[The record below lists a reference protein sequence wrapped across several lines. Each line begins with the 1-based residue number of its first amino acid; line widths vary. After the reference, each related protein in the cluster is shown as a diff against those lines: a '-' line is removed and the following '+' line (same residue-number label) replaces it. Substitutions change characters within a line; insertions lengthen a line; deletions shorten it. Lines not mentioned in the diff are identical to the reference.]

1 MASGDMRIAIGT
13 GAAVSITGSAAYAG
27 AATGQG
33 SSSAFAKAAA
43 INASGV
49 GSLTATADT
58 TSVYAYAATT
68 GVGYTL
74 NINGQAITTAGTT
87 ALTGS
92 DWATMVNGY
101 TGSTGVTATFDSANS
116 RMTLQASDGR
126 DIAIT
131 QQATVAGDTGKGLGA
146 KAGTN
151 NATNTTSAV
160 TVGLAAT
167 NVTDR
172 GSIRLTSSSA
182 VTVSGTT
189 PARIGYA
196 AATQALGTSTLSSS
210 SVTTLANANSMIT
223 SVDAALDQVS
233 TLRGQMGAIQS
244 RIEATISSILV
255 NSENL
260 QSSRSRIL
268 DTDYAAETANLTKA
282 QVMQQASTAILSQ
295 ANAAPQSVLSLLR

>member
-92 DWATMVNGY
+92 ENPDDGGWAWEWWYKFQITDNI
-101 TGSTGVTATFDSANS
+101 
-116 RMTLQASDGR
+116 TLTPALIYLARPLG
-126 DIAIT
+126 
-131 QQATVAGDTGKGLGA
+131 QATPLGESFNQFGGLI
-146 KAGTN
+146 K
-151 NATNTTSAV
+151 TSF
-160 TVGLAAT
+160 
-167 NVTDR
+167 
-172 GSIRLTSSSA
+172 
-182 VTVSGTT
+182 
-189 PARIGYA
+189 
-196 AATQALGTSTLSSS
+196 
-210 SVTTLANANSMIT
+210 
-223 SVDAALDQVS
+223 
-233 TLRGQMGAIQS
+233 
-244 RIEATISSILV
+244 
-255 NSENL
+255 
-260 QSSRSRIL
+260 
-268 DTDYAAETANLTKA
+268 KF
-282 QVMQQASTAILSQ
+282 
-295 ANAAPQSVLSLLR
+295 